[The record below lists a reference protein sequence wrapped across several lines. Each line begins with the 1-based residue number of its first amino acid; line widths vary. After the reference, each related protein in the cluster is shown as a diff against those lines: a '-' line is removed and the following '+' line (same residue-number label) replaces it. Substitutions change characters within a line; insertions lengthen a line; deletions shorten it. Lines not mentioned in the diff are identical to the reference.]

1 MKKLFIAIFL
11 IFFMVGA
18 FFVQVKYF
26 GVSIDNFRF
35 NSYYVEKLYIKLDEK
50 LIVQA
55 QKIEIPKQITKET
68 TPSVDIK
75 QTVHYIFEVLKYF
88 DKIEVGTLVIG
99 EEIFSISYNKEVLYF
114 DNNSIN
120 LSAKASLDGNLVQL
134 ELYSL
139 FFKQYDALSV
149 GTLNIDLKKEELNFI
164 GDFSYQDFIGEMK
177 FSANKEYVDFFF
189 NTSKFENIKFVKNF
203 VLLHPIIEKWMYD
216 SVFGEYKLEFLKGRI
231 DLASSKL
238 LVDSL
243 EGRANVQNAKIRFH
257 DDLDFVNT
265 DAVNVFYKDQKLSFE
280 LINPIYKNI
289 SIDGSFV
296 EISDM
301 LGAVPYIV
309 INIKTNHILEQ
320 NILNILKAYKIDIP
334 IVQKSGNTEASV
346 MIKVYLKTG
355 QVEANG
361 EFEVKDSLVSVEK
374 LDFFAKKGFVVLKNK
389 IVEIKNLE
397 ASMDDFLDIS
407 GDMSIDT
414 SKKMI
419 NGDGI
424 IEKFI
429 IKNENDEFLHIK
441 NHNSKFSYDMKEKT
455 LNLDDL
461 SFALKQKDDFLDITL
476 NDLLILKPYL
486 NGIDLSNLYHG
497 VLMLKMYN
505 PKDIEFNTNITLN
518 ESILSKNN
526 QSVTNFIF
534 DGTYKNDILAMKN
547 YNDSIVFKMEKNR
560 VDLDL
565 DGYDVLYKKDESDGD
580 NSKSAL
586 NINVKSK
593 NGNIFYNTTQIL
605 SDNFVLNKTSDSIQF
620 ESKYLDSSL
629 KIVQDEIQTTL
640 QGDNLNDE
648 FVNTFLGKKIIE
660 GGIVNINLHT
670 SHSDKS
676 IFQGEITLSDTN
688 LKNIAFLN
696 NLLTFIETSP
706 AIINPLLAIPS
717 AYRAIQDG
725 IGYDGYMVKNGI
737 LNVTYDTDAD
747 VLNIYEGYLKGS
759 RSDLAGNI
767 QIDRKNKV
775 VDGNVSVIILKDYTS
790 VVKYIPVVGYILLGD
805 DKSVAISTKISGDL
819 DDPKVETFATSD
831 AIKGTGNILKR
842 IITAPFK
849 IFE

>member
-1 MKKLFIAIFL
+1 MKKLLIAIFL
-11 IFFMVGA
+11 IFFMMGA

-55 QKIEIPKQITKET
+55 QKIEIPQQISKET
-68 TPSVDIK
+68 TPSFDIK

-88 DKIEVGTLVIG
+88 DRIEVGSLSIG

-114 DNNSIN
+114 DNNAIN
-120 LSAKASLDGNLVQL
+120 LSAKATLDGNLVQL
-134 ELYSL
+134 DLNSL
-139 FFKQYDALSV
+139 FFKEYDALSV
-149 GTLNIDLKKEELNFI
+149 GTLKIDLKKEELSYI
-164 GDFSYQDFIGEMK
+164 GNFSYQDFIGEMK
-177 FSANKEYVDFFF
+177 FSANKEYVDFFL

-203 VLLHPIIEKWMYD
+203 VTLHPIIEKWMYD

-231 DLASSKL
+231 DLATSKL
-238 LVDSL
+238 LVDTL
-243 EGRANVQNAKIRFH
+243 EGSASVQNAKIRFH

-265 DAVNVFYKDQKLSFE
+265 DAVNVFYKDQKLSFK
-280 LINPIYKNI
+280 LVNPIYKNI
-289 SIDGSFV
+289 SINGSFV

-301 LGAVPYIV
+301 LGEVPYIV
-309 INIKTNHILEQ
+309 INIKTNHMLEQ

-355 QVEANG
+355 EVEANG
-361 EFEVKDSLVSVEK
+361 EFEVKNSLVSVEQ
-374 LDFFAKKGFVVLKNK
+374 LDFFAKKGLVILKNY

-407 GDMSIDT
+407 GNMSIDT

-419 NGDGI
+419 YGNGI
-424 IEKFI
+424 IDKFI

-461 SFALKQKDDFLDITL
+461 SFALKQKDGFLDITL

-505 PKDIEFNTNITLN
+505 PKDIEFNTNITFN
-518 ESILSKNN
+518 ESILSKND
-526 QSVTNFIF
+526 QRVTNFIF
-534 DGTYKNDILAMKN
+534 DGTYKNNILAMKN
-547 YNDSIVFKMEKNR
+547 YNDSIVFKMEKNK

-565 DGYDVLYKKDESDGD
+565 DGYDVFYIKDENESD
-580 NSKSAL
+580 SKSAL

-605 SDNFVLNKTSDSIQF
+605 SDGFVLNKTNNSVQF

-629 KIVQDEIQTTL
+629 KIVQDNVQTTL

-670 SHSDKS
+670 SHSDKT

-759 RSDLAGNI
+759 RSDLAGSI
-767 QIDRKNKV
+767 QIDRKNKL
-775 VDGNVSVIILKDYTS
+775 VDGNVNVIILKDYTS

-805 DKSVAISTKISGDL
+805 DKSVAISTKISGDM